1 MKNDLINK
9 LKRSGLTQREAHVYL
24 ALLQKKEFSA
34 AEISSII
41 PIGRTKI
48 YEIIPGLVSVGFCK
62 EVQKN
67 GKKVYSAVEP
77 KIAFKN
83 VMTNYQQ
90 ELNDIFQQKEQMLAD
105 KMNLVAELET
115 ELDTI
120 YSKNADNS
128 EAINYIDVIKD
139 INQVKSK
146 WLELQKKTKTELLA
160 FNKAPYSIVHKK
172 NAPHQKRM
180 LKRKIRERGIFEYG
194 SFKTKEELAEFI
206 RVVDMYAD
214 LGEDCRVI
222 KELPMKLVVIDEKI
236 TMLALNDPVSMTP
249 SITTM
254 IVTHP
259 SFAKAQKQVFESYWN
274 ISMPLINFKKKNR
287 SVLNK

>member
-34 AEISSII
+34 SEISSII

-48 YEIIPGLVSVGFCK
+48 YEIIPRLVSIGFCN

-77 KIAFKN
+77 KIAFEN
-83 VMTNYQQ
+83 VLANYQQ
-90 ELNDIFQQKEQMLAD
+90 ELNDIFHQKEQMLAD
-105 KMNLVAELET
+105 KMNLVSELKN

-120 YSKNADNS
+120 YSKNADKS

-139 INQVKSK
+139 INQVKNK

-160 FNKAPYSIVHKK
+160 FNKAPYSIAHNK

-180 LKRKIRERGIFEYG
+180 LKRKIEERGIFEYG

-206 RVVDMYAD
+206 RVVDLYAGM
-214 LGEDCRVI
+214 GEDCRVI

-259 SFAKAQKQVFESYWN
+259 SFAKAQKQVFESYWK
-274 ISMPLINFKKKNR
+274 ISIPFDNYKKKYD
-287 SVLNK
+287 SIA